1 MGYKWIKRGLIFGP
15 EMMPVWACK
24 GALTPTPFILNDK
37 IVRVFC
43 GFRDVEGISRIGYVD
58 LSADN
63 PSDIVAVSKRPV
75 LDIGRPGCFDDN
87 GVILG
92 DVVRAPDGQFRM
104 YYVGFQ
110 LVKRAK
116 FLAFSGLATSADCS
130 HFIRVSESPIL
141 DRTDH
146 ANMIRAIHSIKHE
159 NGIWRAW
166 YAAGDGWQEI
176 LGNLYPK
183 YNIWH
188 TTSTDGISFGGESN
202 LCVDN
207 QGGEY
212 RIGRPSVYLKDGR
225 YVMLYTKG
233 SLSGTDYFPGLAY
246 SEDGVLWQRADTELN
261 LSLGVHGSFD
271 DRHLCYPRIFHTK
284 HRTWAVYNGNDM
296 GAKGFGLMELI
307 G

>member
-1 MGYKWIKRGLIFGP
+1 MGYQWKKYGLIFGQEKMP
-15 EMMPVWACK
+15 EWASK
-24 GALTPTPFILNDK
+24 GALTPTPFVLNDEV
-37 IVRVFC
+37 VRVFC
-43 GFRDVEGISRIGYVD
+43 GFRDSKGVSRIGYVD
-58 LSADN
+58 LLSED
-63 PSDIVAVSKRPV
+63 PTQVIAVSKTPV

-92 DVVRAPDGQFRM
+92 DVIRAPDGQFRM

-130 HFIRVSESPIL
+130 HFVRVSESPIL

-146 ANMIRAIHSIKHE
+146 ANMIRAIHSINHE

-176 LGNLYPK
+176 MGNLYPK

-188 TTSTDGISFGGESN
+188 TTSADGICFGEEST

-207 QGGEY
+207 EGDEY
-212 RIGRPSVYLKDGR
+212 RIGRPSVYCMDGR

-233 SLSGTDYFPGLAY
+233 SSSGTDYFPGLAY
-246 SEDGVLWQRADTELN
+246 SADGIIWQRVDSELN
-261 LSLGVHGSFD
+261 LSLGGDGDFD

-284 HRTWAVYNGNDM
+284 SRAWAVYNGNDM
-296 GAKGFGLMELI
+296 GANGFGLMELI
-307 G
+307 V